1 MNLQNKFYKKD
12 FVGQTPMLKLSSSM
26 ILRYLY
32 KGSVLL
38 VLLVVVVIGLVIYF
52 IVSSTIFKPESL
64 SRKPQTAKMADA
76 KVGTEQEF
84 IAKAEKLIEQGTNID
99 TRQNQ
104 YEQTLLHIAAKSGY
118 AEAVKLLLNNNA
130 KVNSRDSLN
139 GTPLHRAVQNGHVD
153 VAKILIEYGAD
164 IEARYAVRYGVGA
177 TPLHFAISAKSN
189 RKEVMSLLLSAGA
202 SVNVVDSFGSPLLYS
217 AIHVGHS
224 DAVELLI
231 KHGADVNFKN
241 KVGGTLL
248 HSAAYLGRPK
258 IAELL
263 IQHGADVNARN
274 KSGRTPLGVA
284 LGKPSPGV
292 SQVDKDKVAQVLCA
306 YGAKE

>member
-1 MNLQNKFYKKD
+1 MNLQNKVYKKD
-12 FVGQTPMLKLSSSM
+12 SIGQISMSKHHSSTMLNHLYRGYALL
-26 ILRYLY
+26 ILLI
-32 KGSVLL
+32 VII
-38 VLLVVVVIGLVIYF
+38 IGLVIYF
-52 IVSSTIFKPESL
+52 MVFSTIFKAESPL
-64 SRKPQTAKMADA
+64 IKPQTTK
-76 KVGTEQEF
+76 KVVTEQKL
-84 IAKAEKLIEQGTNID
+84 IAKAEKIIKQGTNID
-99 TRQNQ
+99 AVQNPNR
-104 YEQTLLHIAAKSGY
+104 QTLLHIAAGSGY
-118 AEAVKLLLNNNA
+118 AKAVKLLLDNNA
-130 KVNSRDSLN
+130 NIDARDLLG

-202 SVNVVDSFGSPLLYS
+202 SVNVVDNMGSPLLYS

-263 IQHGADVNARN
+263 IQYGAHVNARN

-292 SQVDKDKVAQVLCA
+292 SQADRDKVAQVLRA
-306 YGAKE
+306 YGGKE